1 MNLTVIVGR
10 VGRAHGIRGD
20 VSIDMAT
27 DEPKRRFAKG
37 AKLRLA
43 DETHV
48 EVASVRWHG
57 SRLLVSFVG
66 YPDRTAVERLT
77 GQELWTTVR
86 TDERPDDPEEFYDR
100 HLIGLEVRRADG
112 TTAGVVTEVT
122 HLPSQD
128 LLTVD
133 VDGEER
139 LVPFVGELVPT
150 VDLEGGYL
158 QLADVHGLL
167 EDPL

>member
-86 TDERPDDPEEFYDR
+86 TARLTAVTATLESWHRSDR
-100 HLIGLEVRRADG
+100 ATGR
-112 TTAGVVTEVT
+112 
-122 HLPSQD
+122 
-128 LLTVD
+128 
-133 VDGEER
+133 
-139 LVPFVGELVPT
+139 
-150 VDLEGGYL
+150 
-158 QLADVHGLL
+158 
-167 EDPL
+167 